1 MKKLVLFLLLPLP
14 LFAQSFSKEEVSRW
28 QKQANRV
35 TIIRDTWGI
44 PHIYGKS
51 DADAVFGL
59 LYAQCEDDFKRVEMN
74 YIEKLGRTAEVK
86 GEPALAADL
95 YIRLVIDSAE
105 AVADYKKSPAWLR
118 NLMNAYADGI
128 NYYLFTHPRVKP
140 ALLQRFEPWFPLMWT
155 NGSISAISTGD
166 VTARDVRA
174 LYLEGSEPISAMPT
188 EPEEQLTGSNG
199 FAIAPSKTLSG
210 NAILYINPHVTFYFR
225 PEVHMTSEEGL
236 NAYGAVTWGQ
246 FFVYQGF
253 NQHCGWMH
261 TSSVVDVSDMYIEKV
276 TKKDGHL
283 FYEYDKSEKPV
294 TERAMML
301 RYKKGD
307 SLLTKTITA
316 YFTHHGPL
324 MAKRNGQWI
333 SVRSY
338 NRSLTGLI
346 QSWQRTKS
354 AGFASFKKT
363 MELRSN
369 TSDNTVFAD
378 DKGNIAYWH
387 GNFVP
392 RRDKSLN
399 WAKPVDGTIS
409 ATEWKGLHSLDE
421 IIHVYNPSSGWI
433 QNCNSTPFTVSGTSS
448 PKKQNFPV
456 YMAPDGENF
465 RGINAVR
472 VLSRENTFT
481 LDKTIA
487 AGYDPTLT
495 AFEILVP
502 ALVTAFEKNVRP
514 SDSLFVQLNEAVAIL
529 KQWDFRCSEN
539 SIATTLAVDW
549 GRELNP
555 AIQRIHIDGGNPDQ
569 VEKTKI
575 FAATASVQE
584 LAVPLLNAIRA
595 LEKRFGKWQ
604 IPWGDINR
612 YQRLTDDLDERFDDT
627 QPSLPVAFTSSQ
639 WGMLAA
645 YSSRP
650 FPGTNKRYGFGG
662 ASFVC
667 AVEFGKK
674 VRAKSVLTGGESG
687 DPTSKHFTDQAL
699 MYTRGQFKDV
709 LFYKEDVLKHVE
721 KKYHPG
727 EITP

>member
-1 MKKLVLFLLLPLP
+1 MKKIILFLLFPIVLS
-14 LFAQSFSKEEVSRW
+14 AQNFSKEEISRW
-28 QKQANRV
+28 QKQASRV

-86 GEPALAADL
+86 GEAALASDL
-95 YIRLVIDSAE
+95 YIRLVIDSVE
-105 AVADYKKSPAWLR
+105 AVADYKKSPTWLR

-128 NYYLFTHPRVKP
+128 NFYLFTHPSVKP
-140 ALLQRFEPWFPLMWT
+140 ALLQRFEPWFPLMYT

-174 LYLEGSEPISAMPT
+174 LYLEGSEPISIIPA

-210 NAILYINPHVTFYFR
+210 NAILYINPHVTFYYR
-225 PEVHMTSEEGL
+225 PEVHAVSEEGL

-246 FFVYQGF
+246 FFVFQGF

-261 TSSVVDVSDMYIEKV
+261 TSTAVDVSDMYIEHITRNDSGFV
-276 TKKDGHL
+276 
-283 FYEYDKSEKPV
+283 YEYDKSKRPV
-294 TERAMML
+294 TQRSIVL
-301 RYKKGD
+301 RYKEGEIQR
-307 SLLTKTITA
+307 TKTITA
-316 YFTHHGPL
+316 FFTHHGPI

-333 SVRSY
+333 SVRSC
-338 NRSLTGLI
+338 NRSLNSLI

-354 AGFASFKKT
+354 TGFDSFKKT
-363 MELRSN
+363 MALCAN

-387 GNFVP
+387 GNYVP
-392 RRDKSLN
+392 RRDKALN
-399 WAKPVDGTIS
+399 WAISVDGTTP
-409 ATEWKGLHSLDE
+409 ATEWQGLHTLDE
-421 IIHVYNPSSGWI
+421 IIHVYNPASGWI
-433 QNCNSTPFTVSGTSS
+433 QNCNSTPFTVSGASS
-448 PKKQNFPV
+448 PKKENYPF

-465 RGINAVR
+465 RAINAAR
-472 VLSRENTFT
+472 VLSRENAFT

-502 ALVTAFEKNVRP
+502 ALVRAFEQNMKP
-514 SDSLFVQLNEAVAIL
+514 TDSLFAQLKDAVTIL
-529 KQWDFRCSEN
+529 KQWDFRSNEN

-555 AIQRIHIDGGNPDQ
+555 AIQRVRIEGRNPDQ
-569 VEKTKI
+569 VEKTKR
-575 FAATASVQE
+575 FAADASIQE
-584 LAVPLLNAIRA
+584 LALPLLKAVHE

-604 IPWGDINR
+604 IPWGEINR
-612 YQRLTDDLDERFDDT
+612 YQRLTNDLNERFDDS
-627 QPSLPVAFTSSQ
+627 QPSLPVGFASAQ

-645 YSSRP
+645 YSSRA
-650 FPGTNKRYGFGG
+650 FAGTNKRYGYSG
-662 ASFVC
+662 ASFIC

-674 VRAKSVLTGGESG
+674 VKAKSLLTGGESG
-687 DPTSKHFTDQAL
+687 DPSSKHFTDQAL
-699 MYTRGQFKDV
+699 MYTQGQFKDV
-709 LFYKEDVLKHVE
+709 FFYKEDVLKHVE
-721 KKYHPG
+721 KTYHPG
-727 EITP
+727 EMKP